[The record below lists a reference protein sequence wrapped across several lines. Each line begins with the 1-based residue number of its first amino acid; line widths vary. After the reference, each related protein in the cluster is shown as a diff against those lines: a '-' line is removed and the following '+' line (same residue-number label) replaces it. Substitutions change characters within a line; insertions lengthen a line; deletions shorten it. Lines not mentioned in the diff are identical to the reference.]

1 MAAVSALL
9 GVAAYAGL
17 CAWFAAH
24 EREMIYTLG
33 GPRSTP
39 AEAGA
44 AWLTAVDIHT
54 DDGERLDGWWS
65 PPPPGRGVVIFFHG
79 TPSTLADTVWHLNDL
94 AQAGFGVLAIDYRGY
109 GGSTGRPSE
118 EGLRAD
124 ARAAFDF
131 ARTAAP
137 QAPIAVFGESLGT
150 GVAVNLARE
159 RSVAGVLLN
168 SPFASIA
175 DHFAVHLPPLPYRLL
190 LTQRFDSE
198 GQIAEIGA
206 PVMILAG
213 TADDVTVIGEAR
225 RLFIAAREPKRMI
238 EVGGAGH
245 CAAWS
250 GDAKVAALAALA
262 DWTKPRSRS
271 AGPD

>member
-1 MAAVSALL
+1 MVTAAA
-9 GVAAYAGL
+9 GPRRGHFFPWDAEYAGR
-17 CAWFAAH
+17 H
-24 EREMIYTLG
+24 GPGILG
-33 GPRSTP
+33 
-39 AEAGA
+39 
-44 AWLTAVDIHT
+44 
-54 DDGERLDGWWS
+54 
-65 PPPPGRGVVIFFHG
+65 
-79 TPSTLADTVWHLNDL
+79 DL

-109 GGSTGRPSE
+109 GGSSGRPSE

-131 ARTAAP
+131 ARAAAP
-137 QAPIAVFGESLGT
+137 QASIALFGESLGT

-159 RSVAGVLLN
+159 RPLAGVLLN

-175 DHFAVHLPPLPYRLL
+175 DHFAVHLPRLPYRLL

-198 GQIAEIGA
+198 GQIAGVGA

-225 RLFIAAREPKRMI
+225 RLFARAHEPKRMI

-245 CAAWS
+245 CGAWS
-250 GDAKVAALAALA
+250 GEAKAAALAALA
-262 DWTKPRSRS
+262 EWTRPGSRS